1 VDRLTRKGL
10 KQDKFAQEVG
20 HTFEFL
26 TEHKKQLVLYGSGAV
41 LVVLVAV
48 GWWFYGNR
56 QRATRQEELTKALEV
71 MAAGVAQNS
80 PSSVIN
86 FATTED
92 KDKAIA
98 KSLTDL
104 ATKYSGTTEG
114 SVGRYL
120 LGSMATDDGKLDE
133 GAKAF
138 SEVAKVGDPEY
149 ASLANY
155 ALAQVRF
162 AQGRPDEAEK
172 LLRALIAKP
181 TLMVSKAQAT
191 IALAQGLAASKPQEA
206 RNLLEPLKSQPGSVG
221 RAATSALEGLT
232 AAK

>member
-1 VDRLTRKGL
+1 MDRLTRKGL

-20 HTFEFL
+20 HTVEFL
-26 TEHKKQLVLYGSGAV
+26 TEHKKQMVRYGAV
-41 LVVLVAV
+41 AVVVVLVAV
-48 GWWFYGNR
+48 GWWFYSVR
-56 QRATRQEELTKALEV
+56 QSAARQAELSKALEV
-71 MAAGVAQNS
+71 LAANVAQD
-80 PSSVIN
+80 PQGTSVA
-86 FATTED
+86 FPTTED

-104 ATKYSGTTEG
+104 ATKYPGTTEG
-114 SVGRYL
+114 AVGRYL
-120 LGSMATDDGKLDE
+120 LGSMATDAGKLDE
-133 GAKAF
+133 GARAF
-138 SEVAKVGDPEY
+138 SEVAKSGNPEY

-162 AQGRPDEAEK
+162 AQGAPAEAEK

-191 IALAQGLAASKPQEA
+191 IALAQVLAASKPQEA

-221 RAATSALEGLT
+221 RDATSALEGLT

>member
-1 VDRLTRKGL
+1 MNRLTRKGL

-20 HTFEFL
+20 HTVEFL
-26 TEHKKQLVLYGSGAV
+26 TEHKKQMVLYGAAAV
-41 LVVLVAV
+41 VVVLVAV
-48 GWWFYGNR
+48 GWGFYSGR
-56 QRATRQEELTKALEV
+56 QRTARQTELTKALEV
-71 MAAGVAQNS
+71 MAANVAQNS
-80 PSSVIN
+80 QGNVIS
-86 FATTED
+86 FPTAED

-104 ATKYSGTTEG
+104 ATKYPGTTEG
-114 SVGRYL
+114 AVGRYL
-120 LGSMATDDGKLDE
+120 LGSMATDEGKLDE
-133 GAKAF
+133 GAQAY
-138 SEVAKVGDPEY
+138 SEVAKSGNPEY

-162 AQGRPDEAEK
+162 AQGAPAEAEK